1 MEYGPTAVKRE
12 MTKKIS
18 EGGKTATNPEES
30 KEITES
36 KLECNIVE
44 LSTICLEPI
53 Y

>member
-1 MEYGPTAVKRE
+1 MGHEPIAVKRE

-18 EGGKTATNPEES
+18 EGGKTATNPEEA

-44 LSTICLEPI
+44 LSTICLELI